1 MLNIILLVRIINE
14 FIVNNDL
21 SYSRELTRNRLK
33 LFYKK
38 DLTYKALARYNIE
51 QWKEVNR

>member
-38 DLTYKALARYNIE
+38 DLTYKALARY
-51 QWKEVNR
+51 KH